1 MGRRTSI
8 EKRELVLEYFKK
20 GIPQRKIG
28 EIVNI
33 SSSTVQ
39 HIIERFLHEN
49 RIENKGRKAPN
60 KIFTEKESRYL
71 VNQIRKHPTIS
82 VPKLTDMAKIDFG
95 KICHPETVRRILRE
109 SNFNDRIA
117 VKKPF
122 VSAKNRIKRLQF
134 AREHLNKSP
143 AFWRNVLFADEVK
156 INLFG
161 SDGRSYVRREVN
173 SELKIQNLRA
183 TVKHGGGNVM
193 VWACMSSNGL
203 NRPSRSLNLTGESGV
218 KVMQQV

>member
-28 EIVNI
+28 EMVNI

-39 HIIERFLHEN
+39 HIIERFVHEN

-71 VNQIRKHPTIS
+71 VNQIRKYPTIS
-82 VPKLTDMAKIDFG
+82 APKLTDMAKIDFG
-95 KICHPETVRRILRE
+95 KICHPENVRRILRE
-109 SNFNDRIA
+109 SNFNGRIA

-122 VSAKNRIKRLQF
+122 
-134 AREHLNKSP
+134 
-143 AFWRNVLFADEVK
+143 
-156 INLFG
+156 
-161 SDGRSYVRREVN
+161 
-173 SELKIQNLRA
+173 
-183 TVKHGGGNVM
+183 
-193 VWACMSSNGL
+193 
-203 NRPSRSLNLTGESGV
+203 
-218 KVMQQV
+218 